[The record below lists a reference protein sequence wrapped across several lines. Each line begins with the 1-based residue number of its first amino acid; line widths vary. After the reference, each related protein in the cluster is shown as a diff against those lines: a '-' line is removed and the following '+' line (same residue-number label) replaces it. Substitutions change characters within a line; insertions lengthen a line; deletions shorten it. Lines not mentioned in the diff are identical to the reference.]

1 MPPDRESDLI
11 RRAAAGDTRA
21 FRELVENHQQFAYA
35 VAFRFTGHR
44 DDAKDV
50 AQEAFVKLWK
60 NLNRYRDTIK
70 LSTWLYTIIMN
81 QAFDHLKSSHRRAS
95 SRMEEVQE
103 QTILSDSGEHE
114 RLELLETISRLAAT
128 LTPKQQSVF
137 VLRDLEGL
145 EPDEVSA
152 ITGQDATQIKS
163 NLYYA
168 RLAMREKLERFYQES
183 KTTPT

>member
-11 RRAAAGDTRA
+11 RHAAAGDTRA

-35 VAFRFTGHR
+35 VACRFTGHR

-60 NLNRYRDTIK
+60 NLNRYRDTVK

-81 QAFDHLKSSHRRAS
+81 QAFDHLKSPHRRAS
-95 SRMEEVQE
+95 SRMEEVQD
-103 QTILSDSGEHE
+103 QTILSDGGEHE
-114 RLELLETISRLAAT
+114 RLELLETISRLSAT

-145 EPDEVSA
+145 EADEVSA
-152 ITGQDATQIKS
+152 ITGQDAAQIKS

>member
-1 MPPDRESDLI
+1 
-11 RRAAAGDTRA
+11 
-21 FRELVENHQQFAYA
+21 
-35 VAFRFTGHR
+35 
-44 DDAKDV
+44 
-50 AQEAFVKLWK
+50 
-60 NLNRYRDTIK
+60 
-70 LSTWLYTIIMN
+70 
-81 QAFDHLKSSHRRAS
+81 
-95 SRMEEVQE
+95 MEEVQD
-103 QTILSDSGEHE
+103 QMILSDGGEHE
-114 RLELLETISRLAAT
+114 RLELLETISRLSAT

-152 ITGQDATQIKS
+152 ITGQDAAQIKS